1 MVAEEEG
8 WAQEPALMT
17 DLIGLSREEQR
28 LC

>member
-8 WAQEPALMT
+8 WAQELALMT